1 MNKQNN
7 DGRTMNLAD
16 SVYTVSVNI
25 NEKLKVHA
33 VKL

>member
-16 SVYTVSVNI
+16 SVYTVLIQMKS
-25 NEKLKVHA
+25 KSTCC
-33 VKL
+33 

>member
-7 DGRTMNLAD
+7 DERTMNLAD
-16 SVYTVSVNI
+16 NVYTVLQ
-25 NEKLKVHA
+25 KLKVHA